1 MRTSLVVGL
10 FVGWLSV
17 VPGSVVASDEAPKW
31 KPADEQAVREA
42 VDMYFNGVTRADRE
56 LLEKAW
62 YANGASMKYVQDVG
76 ADAGKFKDVKIPIA
90 FDWWTRTKPKSASGK
105 ILSLD
110 IVGDSMALVKF
121 EFLYDHFHY
130 IDFLTLYKIDGEWKL
145 VSKTFVRLDNKKP
158 DGTVKPGA
166 EAGDA
171 AAKPAEAAKGNEAPA
186 QGGEAPKKDPK

>member
-1 MRTSLVVGL
+1 MRSRLHVGL
-10 FVGWLSV
+10 IGGFLGV
-17 VPGSVVASDEAPKW
+17 VAGSVVAADEAPKW

-56 LLEKAW
+56 LLDKAW
-62 YANGASMKYVQDVG
+62 YVNGASMKYVQDVG

-90 FDWWTRTKPKSASGK
+90 FDWWTRTKPKTSSGK
-105 ILSLD
+105 VLSLD
-110 IVGDSMALVKF
+110 IVADSMALVKF

-158 DGTVKPGA
+158 DGSIKPDATTG
-166 EAGDA
+166 EAAAQPSDA
-171 AAKPAEAAKGNEAPA
+171 AKSGESTPKKE
-186 QGGEAPKKDPK
+186 EAPKKDPK